1 VVGLSVGCD
10 DFVGSGVG
18 ATVGL
23 PVGDAV
29 CERTEKCTLPEI
41 DESGAEVNV
50 LPNNVGV
57 NDRIPQLTV
66 PSPFRSVS

>member
-1 VVGLSVGCD
+1 MVGLSVGCD

-23 PVGDAV
+23 PVGVAV

-41 DESGAEVNV
+41 DESGTEVNV
-50 LPNNVGV
+50 LPA
-57 NDRIPQLTV
+57 
-66 PSPFRSVS
+66 